1 MKARKSVGRSIVAM
15 TQIGL
20 LLAITPLQ
28 AYAAT
33 VSLSG
38 ADRSKLEGFES
49 VLYGAPRKNLSEE
62 TRLSNLEKSVFG
74 AVHSGS
80 TESRIQQLQGA
91 MGTAKGD
98 LLMPPMAPTLDLG
111 NGGNAPEVPPL
122 VVDDSASATADSP
135 TASLLQEAMTQ
146 YSNGDTAR
154 AESSFKRVLSMDPN
168 NGDAHF
174 NLGVIEESRGN
185 SKAALDHYEKA
196 YKANPDD
203 QEIKSAVMSLRNK
216 TNSVAQAK
224 AENEARAREAAAQ
237 AQEQKNQDH
246 LRDMVADASADYKAG
261 KYSQA
266 VGKLEKVA
274 QDAPSDPDVQYAL
287 GQAQKAQGNTEAAR
301 AAFNRASS
309 MDPSNSLYRDALANL
324 NKMPPVASGS
334 NYGSS
339 SPYGSSYGSGSG
351 SDSYASSTAYDPN
364 PAGQITPFN
373 SQGFNSKA
381 LNGSADYRGGGPS
394 MKFGIPLIGG
404 LGVAGMGM
412 GMSGRRMKRTV
423 AGGAIGA
430 AAGAMWGA
438 TSRGSVKSG
447 AVKGAILGGILG
459 FLSAP

>member
-1 MKARKSVGRSIVAM
+1 MKARKSIGRSIVAM

-38 ADRSKLEGFES
+38 SERSKLEGFES
-49 VLYGAPRKNLSEE
+49 VLYGAPRKNQPEE

-74 AVHSGS
+74 AVHTGS
-80 TESRIQQLQGA
+80 AETRLQQLQGA

-98 LLMPPMAPTLDLG
+98 LLMPPLAPTLDLG
-111 NGGNAPEVPPL
+111 TGGNAPEVPPL

-154 AESSFKRVLSMDPN
+154 AESSFKRVLSLDPS

-185 SKAALDHYEKA
+185 NKAALDHYEKA
-196 YKANPDD
+196 YKASPDD

-216 TNSVAQAK
+216 SDSIAQAK

-237 AQEQKNQDH
+237 AQEQKNQDK
-246 LRDMVADASADYKAG
+246 LRSMVADASADYKAG
-261 KYSQA
+261 NYSQA

-274 QDAPSDPDVQYAL
+274 RDAPTDPDVQYAL

-301 AAFNRASS
+301 AAFNRANSI
-309 MDPSNSLYRDALANL
+309 DPSNSLYKDALANL
-324 NKMPPVASGS
+324 NNMPPVASGS
-334 NYGSS
+334 SPYYGSS
-339 SPYGSSYGSGSG
+339 GSSG
-351 SDSYASSTAYDPN
+351 SDSYASSQAYDPS

-373 SQGFNSKA
+373 SSGFNSKA
-381 LNGSADYRGGGPS
+381 LNGSADYRGGPS
-394 MKFGIPLIGG
+394 MRFGIPLIGG

>member
-20 LLAITPLQ
+20 LLAVTPLQ

-38 ADRSKLEGFES
+38 SERSKLEGFES
-49 VLYGAPRKNLSEE
+49 VLYGAPRKNLSEDA
-62 TRLSNLEKSVFG
+62 RLSNLEKSVFG
-74 AVHSGS
+74 AVHTGS
-80 TESRIQQLQGA
+80 AESRLEQLQGA

-98 LLMPPMAPTLDLG
+98 LLMPPLAPTLDLG

-122 VVDDSASATADSP
+122 VVDDSNASADSP

-154 AESSFKRVLSMDPN
+154 AESSFKRVLSIDPN

-185 SKAALDHYEKA
+185 NRAALDHYEKA
-196 YKANPDD
+196 YKASPDD
-203 QEIKSAVMSLRNK
+203 QEIRSAVMSLRNK
-216 TNSVAQAK
+216 TNGVAQAK
-224 AENEARAREAAAQ
+224 AENEARAREAATQ
-237 AQEQKNQDH
+237 AQEQKNQDR
-246 LRDMVADASADYKAG
+246 LRSMVADASTDYKAG
-261 KYSQA
+261 NYSQA
-266 VGKLEKVA
+266 VGKLKKVA
-274 QDAPSDPDVQYAL
+274 REAPTDPDVQYAL

-301 AAFNRASS
+301 AAFNRANS
-309 MDPSNSLYRDALANL
+309 MDPSNSLYRDALTNL
-324 NKMPPVASGS
+324 NNMPPVASG
-334 NYGSS
+334 NNPYYG
-339 SPYGSSYGSGSG
+339 PGVGSGFSG
-351 SDSYASSTAYDPN
+351 TDSYASSSAYDPT

-373 SQGFNSKA
+373 SSGFNSRA
-381 LNGSADYRGGGPS
+381 LAGSADYSGRGGS
-394 MKFGIPLIGG
+394 MRFGIPLIGG

-430 AAGAMWGA
+430 AAGAMLGA
-438 TSRGSVKSG
+438 TTRGSVKSG